1 MPYNSTVSI
10 AFHGTDTATLAE
22 LGSRLRRHR
31 IRRELTQRDLAHEAG
46 VSIDTVKRLEA
57 GRPVGTDNLLRML
70 RVLGLGEAL
79 DQALPEPPPSPL
91 ERLAR
96 QGAERQRVRHPT
108 SRTRRAPRWTW
119 GDDDSPQ
126 TSPGR

>member
-1 MPYNSTVSI
+1 MPLAV
-10 AFHGTDTATLAE
+10 HGTDTATLAE

-31 IRRELTQRDLAHEAG
+31 VRRELTQRDLAHEAG

-70 RVLGLGEAL
+70 RVLGLVEAL
-79 DQALPEPPPSPL
+79 DHAIPEPPPSPL

-108 SRTRRAPRWTW
+108 SRTPRAPRWAW

-126 TSPGR
+126 TTPGR

>member
-1 MPYNSTVSI
+1 MPIT
-10 AFHGTDTATLAE
+10 AHGTDAAILAE
-22 LGSRLRRHR
+22 LGSRFRRHR

-46 VSIDTVKRLEA
+46 VSIDTVKRMET

-70 RVLGLGEAL
+70 RVLGLVEAL
-79 DQALPEPPPSPL
+79 DQAIPEPPPSPL

-108 SRTRRAPRWTW
+108 SRTRRATLWTW